1 MLLGFNEGDLRSRL
15 LALLL
20 TLRFRTDKTFVADAS
35 LSRRAKLPVG
45 ERRAASSAKGTKAK
59 CVTSC
64 DNAFVTNIVL
74 ASGSR
79 LSRFPT
85 GVE

>member
-1 MLLGFNEGDLRSRL
+1 MLLGFNEGDFRSRL

-45 ERRAASSAKGTKAK
+45 ERRAASSLKER
-59 CVTSC
+59 
-64 DNAFVTNIVL
+64 
-74 ASGSR
+74 R
-79 LSRFPT
+79 LSASRPVT
-85 GVE
+85 MPS